1 VPESLEEE
9 KNLSEAKR
17 EQIKLRATFLN
28 NIGIGVMLVGVFT
41 PIIRLIYGDINP
53 QTNSIWLT
61 GSPMGCFILGTGL
74 HLLAGWILRGL
85 GR

>member
-28 NIGIGVMLVGVFT
+28 NIGIGVILVGVFT
-41 PIIRLIYGDINP
+41 PIIRSMYEPAVISGGLISVAATMMI
-53 QTNSIWLT
+53 
-61 GSPMGCFILGTGL
+61 CFSVGGGL
-74 HLLAGWILRGL
+74 HLVGILILRGL
-85 GR
+85 SK